1 MVGPSVLLDP
11 LVTSALGALQM
22 GVVGGLIGALL
33 GKGLEKERILNYE
46 RDVQAGKLLVIVHG
60 TPKELGKVRSIMMT
74 SDGEDVA
81 ICQKR
86 AA

>member
-1 MVGPSVLLDP
+1 
-11 LVTSALGALQM
+11 M

-46 RDVQAGKLLVIVHG
+46 RDVQTGKLLVIVHG

>member
-1 MVGPSVLLDP
+1 MVGPSVLLGP
-11 LVTSALGALQM
+11 LVTLALGALHM

>member
-1 MVGPSVLLDP
+1 
-11 LVTSALGALQM
+11 M

>member
-1 MVGPSVLLDP
+1 M
-11 LVTSALGALQM
+11 GA
-22 GVVGGLIGALL
+22 IL
-33 GKGLEKERILNYE
+33 GKGLEKERILTYG

-60 TPKELGKVRSIMMT
+60 TTRELAKVRSIMKA

-81 ICQKR
+81 VCQEQ

>member
-1 MVGPSVLLDP
+1 MGPSVILGP

-22 GVVGGLIGALL
+22 GVVGGLIEALL

-60 TPKELGKVRSIMMT
+60 TPEKLGKVRSIMKA

>member
-1 MVGPSVLLDP
+1 MLLGP
-11 LVTSALGALQM
+11 LVTLALGALQM
-22 GVVGGLIGALL
+22 GVVGGLIGAIL
-33 GKGLEKERILNYE
+33 GKGLEKGRILNYE

-60 TPKELGKVRSIMMT
+60 RPKELGKVRSIMMT

>member
-1 MVGPSVLLDP
+1 MVGPSVLLGP
-11 LVTSALGALQM
+11 LVTLALGALQM

>member
-1 MVGPSVLLDP
+1 
-11 LVTSALGALQM
+11 M

-46 RDVQAGKLLVIVHG
+46 RNVQAGKLLVIVHG
-60 TPKELGKVRSIMMT
+60 TPEELAKVRSVMKT
-74 SDGEDVA
+74 PDGEDVA
-81 ICQKR
+81 ICQER

>member
-1 MVGPSVLLDP
+1 MLLGP
-11 LVTSALGALQM
+11 LVTLALGALQM

-46 RDVQAGKLLVIVHG
+46 RDVQAGKLWVIVHG

>member
-1 MVGPSVLLDP
+1 MLLGP
-11 LVTSALGALQM
+11 LVTLALGALQM

-81 ICQKR
+81 ICQKQ

>member
-1 MVGPSVLLDP
+1 M
-11 LVTSALGALQM
+11 TSALGAPQM
-22 GVVGGLIGALL
+22 GVVGGLIEALL

-60 TPKELGKVRSIMMT
+60 TPEELGKVRSIMKV

>member
-1 MVGPSVLLDP
+1 MLLGP
-11 LVTSALGALQM
+11 LVTLALGALQM

-33 GKGLEKERILNYE
+33 GKGLEKGRILNYE

-60 TPKELGKVRSIMMT
+60 RPKELGKVRSIMMT

>member
-60 TPKELGKVRSIMMT
+60 TPKELGKVSSIMKA

>member
-1 MVGPSVLLDP
+1 MVGPSVLLGP
-11 LVTSALGALQM
+11 LVNSALGALRM

-46 RDVQAGKLLVIVHG
+46 RDVQAGNLLVIVHG

>member
-1 MVGPSVLLDP
+1 MLLGP
-11 LVTSALGALQM
+11 LVTLALGALQM